1 MLINLFDVL
10 GKLLHAPR
18 KPSVKER
25 EKPYT
30 FHVPYNVALK
40 QERAGLE
47 GVTDLKGS
55 KAFRG

>member
-1 MLINLFDVL
+1 MLINLFDEVL

-18 KPSVKER
+18 KP
-25 EKPYT
+25 YT
-30 FHVPYNVALK
+30 FHVPYIVALK

-55 KAFRG
+55 KAFWGQKG